1 MALHKTENERPGFEE
16 LRRRFQSVPVHLS
29 GRFMLESRQEYP
41 CQTEAMSPFE
51 IVLFSPAT
59 AMIGERVILY
69 LDEVGRFAGVCFSRT
84 ETGFSLK
91 IDLPDEKREQL
102 ADKLIWFANRD
113 ALRMSDNRR
122 HERIIPLMQRAIMR
136 LPEGREVIVR
146 ILDLSISGVGVAS
159 STRPP
164 VGEHIVIGSRP
175 AVVTRHFP
183 EGFGAEFERQFAV
196 GELDESTRL

>member
-1 MALHKTENERPGFEE
+1 MALRKTENARPGFEE
-16 LRRRFQSVPVHLS
+16 LRRRFQSVPVRLH

-41 CQTEAMSPFE
+41 CQTEAMSPAE
-51 IVLFSPAT
+51 IVLFSPTT

-69 LDEVGRFAGVCFSRT
+69 LDDIGRFAGVCFHRT

-91 IDLPDEKREQL
+91 IALPDEKRAQL

-122 HERIIPLMQRAIMR
+122 HERITPLMQRAVMR

-159 STRPP
+159 ATRPP
-164 VGEHIVIGSRP
+164 VGERIVLGSRP

-183 EGFGAEFERQFAV
+183 EGFGAEFERQFAI
-196 GELDESTRL
+196 GEVDESTRL